1 MWGLW
6 AGMSNF
12 IEMNRT
18 PEDSFQRLKIFRL
31 CQMVVFRRIFKFEL
45 MVWKIFE

>member
-12 IEMNRT
+12 IEMKRT

-31 CQMVVFRRIFKFEL
+31 CQMVVFRRIFTFEL